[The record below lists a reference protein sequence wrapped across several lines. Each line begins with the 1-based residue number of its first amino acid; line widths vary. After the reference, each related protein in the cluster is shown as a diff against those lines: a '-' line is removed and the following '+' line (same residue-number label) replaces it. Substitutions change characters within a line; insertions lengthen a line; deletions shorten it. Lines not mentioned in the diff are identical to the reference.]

1 MISVNVASKATAGV
15 AALAATIGVV
25 GVPVANAEASAGKAE
40 QCVTKALTPRQMEA
54 GVVSKLKCFAT
65 CGEVV
70 EELGYTGPDAAK
82 VSANEF
88 FSEPQFA
95 ALAST
100 VLARHLDY
108 FGTGSSITIT
118 GSACDGGG
126 LNLSSDWVNRVD
138 ATQHVACG
146 TIKHYDGNNYTGTM
160 EQTQGTV
167 NQLKFLTTIPDQVNS
182 IKYYQ

>member
-65 CGEVV
+65 FGEVV

-88 FSEPQFA
+88 FWLSCRF
-95 ALAST
+95 
-100 VLARHLDY
+100 R
-108 FGTGSSITIT
+108 GSC
-118 GSACDGGG
+118 GDGLGWSAG
-126 LNLSSDWVNRVD
+126 
-138 ATQHVACG
+138 
-146 TIKHYDGNNYTGTM
+146 
-160 EQTQGTV
+160 
-167 NQLKFLTTIPDQVNS
+167 
-182 IKYYQ
+182 